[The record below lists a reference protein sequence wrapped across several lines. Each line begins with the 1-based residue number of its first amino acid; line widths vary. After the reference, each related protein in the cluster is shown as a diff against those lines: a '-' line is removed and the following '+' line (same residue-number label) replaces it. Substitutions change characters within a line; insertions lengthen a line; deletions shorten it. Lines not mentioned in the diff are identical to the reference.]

1 MQEFADRAD
10 AGRRLAERLRSLGVA
25 EGVVLGLPRGGVPV
39 AAQVA
44 DALDLPLDVVL
55 VRKVGLPAQPE
66 LAMGAVGESG
76 VIVRNDDVLRRGA
89 VPDADFAAAVESERR
104 ELDRRVRLWRTSE
117 RVDVTDRVVVLVDD
131 GIATGATVRA
141 ACQVVRRLGARR
153 IIVATPVAPRELTA
167 AALDADDLV
176 IAHAPRAFRA
186 VGMHY
191 RDFTQTTD
199 AEVAS
204 CLDRSA

>member
-1 MQEFADRAD
+1 M
-10 AGRRLAERLRSLGVA
+10 A

-176 IAHAPRAFRA
+176 IAHAPARFALSGCTIATSPKPPMPKLPAVWTAAHSWPAGRLRPDRADCAAR
-186 VGMHY
+186 
-191 RDFTQTTD
+191 R
-199 AEVAS
+199 
-204 CLDRSA
+204 R